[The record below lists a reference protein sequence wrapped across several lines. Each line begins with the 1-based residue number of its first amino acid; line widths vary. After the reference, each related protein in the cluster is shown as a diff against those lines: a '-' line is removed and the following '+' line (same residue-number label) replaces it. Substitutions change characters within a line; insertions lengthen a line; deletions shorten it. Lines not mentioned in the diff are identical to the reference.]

1 MARILVEYNPPI
13 SIEAQQLIRNK
24 VTESMR
30 SNDETSCQYAIDMVA
45 ELLKERDMY
54 DDLKIVQDLINEG
67 VDYIEF

>member
-13 SIEAQQLIRNK
+13 SIESQKLIRNK

-45 ELLKERDMY
+45 ILLKERDMY
-54 DDLKIVQDLINEG
+54 DDINVIHKLITEG

>member
-13 SIEAQQLIRNK
+13 SIESQQLIRNK

-30 SNDETSCQYAIDMVA
+30 SNDETSCQYAIDTVA
-45 ELLKERDMY
+45 ELLEERDMY
-54 DDLKIVQDLINEG
+54 DDINIIQKLISEG

>member
-45 ELLKERDMY
+45 ILLKERDMY
-54 DDLKIVQDLINEG
+54 DDINVIHKLITEG

>member
-13 SIEAQQLIRNK
+13 SIESQQLIRNK

-45 ELLKERDMY
+45 ILLKERDMY
-54 DDLKIVQDLINEG
+54 DDINVIHKLITEG